1 MSCPEFE
8 SAGYLFLSG
17 ELTESGR
24 RAFEKHLKKCPACQE
39 ELASMKEIWG
49 FMEKLPQMNP
59 SPGIRESILRDA
71 RRKKV
76 GPSLLARF
84 RSWTDGWAR
93 HRGLVWGLSTAVVA
107 LFIMIIFIRPFD
119 RMQPGQKTMEEIL
132 AWNDDFKSE
141 VDWMD
146 QEIDRVESGSL
157 LTNYVFSNDEVTE
170 SDDWLSPMSEDINWI
185 RDKVEDLVKTIYGI

>member
-17 ELTESGR
+17 ELTESER
-24 RAFEKHLKKCPACQE
+24 SAFEKHLKKCPSCQE
-39 ELASMKEIWG
+39 ELASMKKIWG
-49 FMEKLPQMNP
+49 FMEKLPQMSP
-59 SPGIRESILRDA
+59 SPGIRETILRDA

-76 GPSLLARF
+76 GPSLLKRF
-84 RSWTDGWAR
+84 RSWTDR
-93 HRGLVWGLSTAVVA
+93 STLHRGLAWGLSTAVVA
-107 LFIMIIFIRPFD
+107 LFIMIIVIRPFD

-132 AWNDDFKSE
+132 AWDDDFKSE

>member
-8 SAGYLFLSG
+8 NAGYLFLSG
-17 ELTESGR
+17 ELSESEE
-24 RAFEKHLKKCPACQE
+24 RAFKEHLKKCPACQE

-49 FMEKLPQMNP
+49 FMEKLPQMSP
-59 SPGIRESILRDA
+59 SPDIRESILRDA

-76 GPSLLARF
+76 GPSLLERF
-84 RSWTDGWAR
+84 RSWTDRWTLN
-93 HRGLVWGLSTAVVA
+93 RGLAWGLSTAVVA

-119 RMQPGQKTMEEIL
+119 RMQPDQKTMEEIL
-132 AWNDDFKSE
+132 AWDDNFNSE

-170 SDDWLSPMSEDINWI
+170 SDDWLSPMSDDINWI